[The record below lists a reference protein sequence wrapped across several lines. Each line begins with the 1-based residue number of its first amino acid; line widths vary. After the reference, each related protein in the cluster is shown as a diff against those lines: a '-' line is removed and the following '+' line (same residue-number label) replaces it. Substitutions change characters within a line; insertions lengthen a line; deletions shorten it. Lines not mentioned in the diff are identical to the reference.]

1 MLILVVKLF
10 SVWIVSSLLY
20 LFFIGNVYYAV
31 TFSVASE
38 PVEKWDGSTASASPP
53 PSVPTP
59 PLPSAPLPCRE
70 AAPLN
75 PARGSGG
82 AL

>member
-1 MLILVVKLF
+1 MLFVCSVSWLF
-10 SVWIVSSLLY
+10 LL
-20 LFFIGNVYYAV
+20 G
-31 TFSVASE
+31 SVASE

-53 PSVPTP
+53 
-59 PLPSAPLPCRE
+59 LPSPPFPCRE